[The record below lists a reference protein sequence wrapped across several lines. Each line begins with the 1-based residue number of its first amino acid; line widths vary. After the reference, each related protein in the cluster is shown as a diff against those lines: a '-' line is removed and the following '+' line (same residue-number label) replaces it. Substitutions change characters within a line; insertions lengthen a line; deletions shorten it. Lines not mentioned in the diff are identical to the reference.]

1 MEINPDGEN
10 IVILIEPFEAK
21 ILSDLAHQL
30 LDITAPN
37 SEVVA
42 NEDPLAAL
50 IGIDSQAEKPTDP
63 ISTRLFPDAYPDDP
77 EASMEFRRFTER
89 SLRETNVNR
98 AKSVLA
104 DLEGQST
111 LTLHADQ
118 WKEWVGFLNSLRLA
132 LGTRLEVEQDTWTQ
146 ERSESDPLYQ
156 IFELYNWLTW
166 MQESLISIGYFREK
180 R

>member
-10 IVILIEPFEAK
+10 IVIQIEEFEVK
-21 ILSDLAHQL
+21 ILGDLANQL
-30 LDITAPN
+30 LDITSPN

-42 NEDPLAAL
+42 NEDPLAAM

-104 DLEGQST
+104 DIDGQT
-111 LTLHADQ
+111 RLTLSGDQ
-118 WKEWVGFLNSLRLA
+118 WQNWVGFLNSLRLA
-132 LGTRLEVEQDTWTQ
+132 LGTRLEVDQDTWTQ

-166 MQESLISIGYFREK
+166 MQETLISIGYFHSE
-180 R
+180 

>member
-1 MEINPDGEN
+1 MEIIPDGEK
-10 IVILIEPFEAK
+10 IVIQIEPFEVK
-21 ILSDLAHQL
+21 ILGDLANQL
-30 LDITAPN
+30 LDITSPN
-37 SEVVA
+37 SEVVE

-50 IGIDSQAEKPTDP
+50 IGIDALAEKPTDP

-77 EASMEFRRFTER
+77 QASMEFRRFTER

-104 DLEGQST
+104 DLQGQTQIT
-111 LTLHADQ
+111 LGTDQ
-118 WKEWVGFLNSLRLA
+118 WQLWVGFLNSLRLA
-132 LGTRLEVEQDTWTQ
+132 LGTRLEVDQDTWTQ

-166 MQESLISIGYFREK
+166 MQETLISIGYFRED
-180 R
+180 

>member
-10 IVILIEPFEAK
+10 IVIQIEPFEVK
-21 ILSDLAHQL
+21 MLSDLANQL
-30 LDITAPN
+30 LDITSPN
-37 SEVVA
+37 SEVIA

-50 IGIDSQAEKPTDP
+50 IGIDSQVEKPTDP
-63 ISTRLFPDAYPDDP
+63 ISTRLFPDAYPEDP

-89 SLRETNVNR
+89 SLREANVNR

-104 DLEGQST
+104 DIQGQTT
-111 LTLHADQ
+111 LTLSGDQ
-118 WKEWVGFLNSLRLA
+118 WQLWVGFLNSLRLA
-132 LGTRLEVEQDTWTQ
+132 LGTRLEVDQETWTQ

-166 MQESLISIGYFREK
+166 MQETLISIGYFRSE
-180 R
+180 

>member
-10 IVILIEPFEAK
+10 IVIQIEPFEVK
-21 ILSDLAHQL
+21 ILGDLANQL
-30 LDITAPN
+30 LDITSPN

-77 EASMEFRRFTER
+77 DASMEFRRFTER
-89 SLRETNVNR
+89 SLRETNVDR

-104 DLEGQST
+104 DLDGHTT
-111 LTLHADQ
+111 LALNADK
-118 WKEWVGFLNSLRLA
+118 WKHWVGFLNSLRLA
-132 LGTRLEVEQDTWTQ
+132 LGTRLEVDQETWTQ

-166 MQESLISIGYFREK
+166 MQETLISIGYFREE
-180 R
+180 

>member
-1 MEINPDGEN
+1 MEISPDGEN
-10 IVILIEPFEAK
+10 IVIQIEEFEVK
-21 ILSDLAHQL
+21 ILGDLANQL
-30 LDITAPN
+30 LDITSPN

-42 NEDPLAAL
+42 NEDPLAAM

-104 DLEGQST
+104 DIEGQTT
-111 LTLHADQ
+111 LTLSGDQ
-118 WKEWVGFLNSLRLA
+118 WQNWVGFLNSLRLA
-132 LGTRLEVEQDTWTQ
+132 LGTRLEVDQDTWTQ

-166 MQESLISIGYFREK
+166 MQETLISIGYFRSE
-180 R
+180 

>member
-10 IVILIEPFEAK
+10 VVILIEPFEAK

-37 SEVVA
+37 SEVLA

-63 ISTRLFPDAYPDDP
+63 ISNRLFPDAYPDDP

-111 LTLHADQ
+111 LTLSADQ

-146 ERSESDPLYQ
+146 QRSESDPLYQ

-166 MQESLISIGYFREK
+166 MQESLISIGYFRDK